1 MKRVIC
7 FIIVVFLLLSTI
19 PWMIIKAET
28 GFENIAP
35 GAELTP
41 LTVRSS
47 NDHLRVTDGI
57 KNVAKHSEG
66 WQVRKETYMR
76 FDFGKMVSFNKIDIY
91 EINTTKVQRLKGY
104 KVEASQNAVEWETI
118 CVVDETNNT
127 CPIVIDEKHFKG
139 EIEFDKISA
148 RFLKLSILKAVDP
161 SGDANKNIGYVEEI
175 EIFDTKPDIQGRVIE
190 STSEYQEEKAVKTEI
205 KMIDY
210 SEIIENEANWMRNQ
224 QIDAPGT
231 QMDGAI
237 LRNKNHPQKQATTD
251 KNYYTIEPYFSTL
264 ACIGLLDD
272 VSAASITT
280 VKKWVDWYIRN
291 INREPDVYGIT
302 GTIYTTNVNADDYN
316 DYWNTGDYSASDSRG
331 TTFVLLL
338 KKLYD
343 VSGDAKFFIDR
354 RADIELIL
362 NSAIVTMRD
371 DGLTDAKEQDGHR
384 TKYLQDNIQVLTAL
398 KSMVELERDV
408 FKDPVM
414 AEHYE
419 ALYKKSEAGVE
430 SMWMEDKKEYIY
442 YITPN
447 KTRLCDWTVFYGDA
461 VSEVFPI
468 LYDAMDPQS
477 ERAHHL
483 YNRFNTEHPG
493 RVARV
498 KSNEF
503 PWMATA
509 IISAK
514 MGDFK
519 RVDEQ
524 LATAIE
530 RHIDTGRLWPWYVFE
545 AGNTLRAAKE
555 ARDRLNLAFGKD
567 VTSGSEKTTLLND
580 GRLDTTINT
589 NSVTVD
595 LGYQRKVNRAILKGD
610 IPYSLYY
617 SNDGTNFTLI
627 GSSDTDAYNFDK
639 VKARYFKFETNQAAK
654 IKEAE
659 LYYNPENLLKNKLIN
674 ASSNTDKIFNANDN
688 STATKWLSNV
698 EENPYFVVDIGQVA
712 EIDTVEILW
721 DYNNYSKEYAV
732 YVSKDNINFEKVFA
746 SNTGAGG
753 NETIYFELKQAR
765 FIKVADESPEK
776 NAIGIFEVSGYNHSG
791 TQIIKDNGL
800 YKIYVDRVK
809 IPFDVEPL
817 MKNDRLLVPFRAI
830 CEALSMTVGW
840 DDAQQKVTAAKDSV
854 SIEMIIENSNILVN
868 GNQVVS
874 DVAPTLYNSR
884 TLIPLRFLAEAI
896 GCNVGWDGE
905 TNTVTITTK

>member
-1 MKRVIC
+1 MKRIIC
-7 FIIVVFLLLSTI
+7 LIIVVFLLLSTI

-28 GFENIAP
+28 NFENIAP
-35 GAELTP
+35 HAELTP

-47 NDHLRVTDGI
+47 KDHLRVTDGI
-57 KNVAKHSEG
+57 KDVSKHSEG

-104 KVEASQNAVEWETI
+104 KVEASQNATEWETI
-118 CVVDETNNT
+118 AVVDETNNT

-139 EIEFDKISA
+139 EIEFEKISA
-148 RFLKLSILKAVDP
+148 RFLKLSILKAIDP

-175 EIFDTKPDIQGRVIE
+175 EIFDTKPNVQGRVIE

-210 SEIIENEANWMRNQ
+210 SEIMENEAEWLRNQ
-224 QIDAPGT
+224 QINAPGSM
-231 QMDGAI
+231 MDGAI
-237 LRNKNHPQKQATTD
+237 VRNKSHLQKQATTD
-251 KNYYTIEPYFSTL
+251 KNYYTVEPYFATL

-272 VSAASITT
+272 VSDASIET
-280 VKKWVDWYIRN
+280 VKKWVDWYIRH

-302 GTIYTTNVNADDYN
+302 GTIYTVNVNADDYN

-343 VSGDAKFFIDR
+343 VTGDAKFFIDR

-414 AEHYE
+414 AEHYN
-419 ALYKKSEAGVE
+419 ALYKRSEAGIE

-461 VSEVFPI
+461 VSEVFPV

-483 YNRFNTEHPG
+483 YKRLNTEHPG

-498 KSNEF
+498 KANEF

-519 RVDEQ
+519 RADEQ
-524 LATAIE
+524 LATAIK
-530 RHIDTGRLWPWYVFE
+530 RHIDTGRLWPWYIFE
-545 AGNTLRAAKE
+545 AGNAIRAAKE
-555 ARDRLNLAFGKD
+555 TRDRLNMANGKN
-567 VTSGSEKTTLLND
+567 VTANNEQTKLLTD
-580 GRLDTTINT
+580 GRFDTVVNT
-589 NSVTVD
+589 NSIVID
-595 LGYQRKVNRAILKGD
+595 LGDERRVNRAILKGD
-610 IPYSLYY
+610 VSYTLSYSV
-617 SNDGTNFTLI
+617 DGANFNLI
-627 GSSDTDAYNFDK
+627 GNSNSDVYNFDK
-639 VKARYFKFETNQAAK
+639 VSGRYFKFEISENAN

-659 LYYNPENLLKNKLIN
+659 LYYNPENLLKNKPVT
-674 ASSNTDKIFNANDN
+674 ASSNGDKIFNANDN

-698 EENPYFVVDIGQVA
+698 EETPHLIIDMGQVN
-712 EIDTVEILW
+712 EIDSVEILW
-721 DYNNYSKEYAV
+721 DYNNYSKEYGV
-732 YVSKDNINFEKVFA
+732 YVSSDNVNYEKVF
-746 SNTGAGG
+746 STTTGAGG
-753 NETIYFELKQAR
+753 NETVYFELKQAR
-765 FIKVADESPEK
+765 FIKVSDDNPEK
-776 NAIGIFEVSGYNHSG
+776 NAIGIFEVSGYNHQG
-791 TQIIKDNGL
+791 TQVVKDNDL

-809 IPFDVEPL
+809 IPFDVDPL

-840 DDAQQKVTAAKDSV
+840 DDAQQKVTATKNDT
-854 SIEMIIENSNILVN
+854 SIEMIIENANISVN
-868 GNQVVS
+868 GKQVVS
-874 DVAPTLYNSR
+874 DVAPTLHNSR

-896 GCNVGWDGE
+896 GCEVGWSGE